1 MLRRIALHPS
11 RLLCRP
17 SASFRAPIC
26 LKVALNLSPVPATC
40 AIAAIDDLH
49 WRWYSSLIVN
59 PIPDELSSHDH
70 PVRTLDLNAQ
80 EESASVSASST
91 PEDPPQGPNSQPKQL
106 RKNHS
111 KRKKRKRPHLVAFP
125 LREANVRER
134 AAELFDEIAP
144 FLTKNEFRT
153 LGNIL
158 RKRRNLASL
167 QGTVSSKLD
176 ALWKKESPEQVPPDW
191 VQKKIT
197 ALIVGRPD
205 DGFLLPE
212 SKAIHTEIK
221 APAPLRYKVNS
232 DEMVAVL
239 MKAREVV
246 LVHNYCWSRREDA
259 ITRTNDSLEEEDG
272 LQQRQG
278 CHQEKSPE
286 VLRQEAEQ
294 LLHALANTLP
304 FEYLNAWISNLKTMT
319 DAQQTSIKL
328 KSVFAGLSSSV
339 ELHVHLV
346 AHPIAEFFY
355 FNISPEE
362 NGDKR
367 FKTSLDRWNA
377 QRKRFADTLLAFKN
391 ALEAQK
397 KQTIAQIEEASME
410 VDLSLKHSVEPKELQ
425 RPRARRCHVF
435 LDTMPLGVST
445 ISVPNIEN
453 MIIVDNLPVDITEME
468 LFELYSR
475 CGAIESLKIFNYRPD
490 LDPGPLNM
498 KQLKE
503 RKKRQRMSR
512 HKQPNGR
519 WTNPRTP
526 VYGLITFSSHEA
538 YKNAIDSHLRI
549 FGMVVRKHA
558 IRSLFCSNV
567 TTLYIE
573 NIPRGISAADLE
585 YELSKTLKEENIYV
599 WLNRQPHGVSDVTS
613 CEIKFQSFEIAFGC
627 YDRVRVTV
635 ERLVDGVAEHRVS
648 NEQTGDDA
656 QPVIDDDGVSRLAVN
671 FLRTPYDAHMYWT
684 REKGFE

>member
-91 PEDPPQGPNSQPKQL
+91 PEDPTQGPNSQPKQL

-167 QGTVSSKLD
+167 QGNVSSKLD
-176 ALWKKESPEQVPPDW
+176 ALWEKESPEHVPPDW

-197 ALIVGRPD
+197 ALIVGRKLGR
-205 DGFLLPE
+205 DGGGTHEGSGGRSL
-212 SKAIHTEIK
+212 
-221 APAPLRYKVNS
+221 
-232 DEMVAVL
+232 
-239 MKAREVV
+239 
-246 LVHNYCWSRREDA
+246 HNYCWSRREDA
-259 ITRTNDSLEEEDG
+259 LTRSNEYLVEEDG

-286 VLRQEAEQ
+286 ALRQEAEQ
-294 LLHALANTLP
+294 LLHTLANTLP

-319 DAQQTSIKL
+319 DAQQTTIKL

-355 FNISPEE
+355 FKISPEE

-410 VDLSLKHSVEPKELQ
+410 VDLSLKHPWNQ
-425 RPRARRCHVF
+425 RNCNDR
-435 LDTMPLGVST
+435 
-445 ISVPNIEN
+445 
-453 MIIVDNLPVDITEME
+453 
-468 LFELYSR
+468 
-475 CGAIESLKIFNYRPD
+475 
-490 LDPGPLNM
+490 
-498 KQLKE
+498 
-503 RKKRQRMSR
+503 
-512 HKQPNGR
+512 
-519 WTNPRTP
+519 
-526 VYGLITFSSHEA
+526 EA
-538 YKNAIDSHLRI
+538 
-549 FGMVVRKHA
+549 
-558 IRSLFCSNV
+558 
-567 TTLYIE
+567 TL
-573 NIPRGISAADLE
+573 
-585 YELSKTLKEENIYV
+585 
-599 WLNRQPHGVSDVTS
+599 
-613 CEIKFQSFEIAFGC
+613 
-627 YDRVRVTV
+627 
-635 ERLVDGVAEHRVS
+635 
-648 NEQTGDDA
+648 
-656 QPVIDDDGVSRLAVN
+656 SRLSRYNAARS
-671 FLRTPYDAHMYWT
+671 FDHISSQH
-684 REKGFE
+684 